1 MGSSAEAAG
10 RAGVGSVTRD
20 RGQGTVFWVG
30 VLGPLLVR
38 SGGEPVPVPAPKQ
51 RVILAT
57 LALRAGQVASYDELE
72 EIVWNGAPPAGAR
85 VAIRNYVK
93 RLRQI
98 LGPVAGRRIVTRDPG
113 YALEAEPDEVDA
125 LRFTALCGKGG
136 EAIRHDAAPGSGPGA
151 WELLGEAIGLWR
163 GNPLVDVPSNVLIT
177 AEVPRLDALRMQA
190 QEWRMDA
197 GLARGLHAELV
208 GELTQLA
215 HDHPWRERFHAQ
227 LMLALYRC
235 GRQAEALAAYQRTRR
250 MLVDELG
257 VEPGR
262 ELRDL
267 QAGILDADPDLA
279 APGPALARFLTAPP
293 AASPAPGGPKGTA
306 GQSPASQSPASPPPA
321 SPPRPAAPA
330 SPPPASRT
338 AGDQTSTSR
347 APAGRAPASRA
358 KSGPAGDG
366 PGRPVA
372 GGANQDSQAARAA
385 EAKVTPTVGGGAS
398 RPGRAAAAP
407 AGQAT
412 VVPRQLPAGVAH
424 FAGRTAELAELQSW
438 RHDASLADGVA
449 KVLVIGGTA
458 GAGKTALAV
467 HWAHH
472 SAGEFPDGQLY
483 VNLRGFDPSGTPVDP
498 GDALRWF
505 LGAFGV
511 TEEQIPDS
519 VDAQSALYRSVLAG
533 KRVLVILD
541 NARDAAQVRPLL
553 PGSRSCLALVTS
565 RARLPGLAATEGAR
579 LVPLDV
585 LTAGEAHE
593 LLASRLGER
602 ARTEADAAQQLTE
615 ACSRLPLALSIVA
628 ARVAARPYLPLA
640 DLARE
645 LADAQGRLE
654 ALDAGDPMA
663 SIRAVFSWSCEQ
675 LSGPA
680 ARMFRLLGL
689 HAGPD
694 VTIAAAASLAG
705 VDRGQATAAVAELAD
720 AHLIAENAPGRY
732 AFHDLLRAY
741 AAYLAR
747 ATDGEAE
754 RREAV
759 LRVLDHYLHTAS
771 AGSRVLNP
779 VRPIITLE
787 PAQPGVVPELLGYA
801 SETLAWFEAERQVL
815 IAAIAQAS
823 DGGFDTHAWQLPWA
837 AWLFF
842 DRAGYWHDQVA
853 IQRIAVDAAQRLG
866 DRARQ
871 AHAYRDLGAAVGR
884 LGQLAEARGY
894 CRQALDLHRQVGDR
908 LGEARAHNEIAMLA
922 EQQGRIAE
930 ALGHAQLALT
940 LYRQEGHEQ
949 GLAKMLNGVG
959 WMHAQLG
966 DYEQALAFCE
976 QALGMYRGRG
986 DPLNEAATWDS
997 MGYALLHL
1005 GRLEEAITC
1014 LRTAL
1019 SIIDGLRMGYYETT
1033 MLVHLGDAYHAAG
1046 DVGLARQSWQEALD
1060 ILEGLNHSDADQ
1072 VRARLHGQEPPG
1084 PGIPTASAGS
1094 AVGGGRLREDHAVGA

>member
-1 MGSSAEAAG
+1 VSSGSAEAASG
-10 RAGVGSVTRD
+10 AGVGGATRD

-38 SGGEPVPVPAPKQ
+38 TGGEPVPVPAPKQ
-51 RVILAT
+51 RVILAA
-57 LALRAGQVASYDELE
+57 LALRAGQVASYDELA
-72 EIVWNGAPPAGAR
+72 EIVWDGTPPAGAR

-98 LGPVAGRRIVTRDPG
+98 LGPDAGRRIVTRDPG
-113 YALEAEPDEVDA
+113 YALEAEPDEVDV
-125 LRFTALCGKGG
+125 LRFTALCGRGG
-136 EAIRHDAAPGSGPGA
+136 EAVRRDAPAGGEPGA

-215 HDHPWRERFHAQ
+215 RDHPWRERFHAQ

-293 AASPAPGGPKGTA
+293 APDPGAPGTRAPGGQVP
-306 GQSPASQSPASPPPA
+306 
-321 SPPRPAAPA
+321 
-330 SPPPASRT
+330 
-338 AGDQTSTSR
+338 GDTR
-347 APAGRAPASRA
+347 HAAGRAPASLTGR
-358 KSGPAGDG
+358 PAGG
-366 PGRPVA
+366 SVSARQASGAPARPVGGGPVA
-372 GGANQDSQAARAA
+372 GAPGTGTTGARPRAARAGTGHPA
-385 EAKVTPTVGGGAS
+385 TRAAAPQDNPTVGAGPS
-398 RPGRAAAAP
+398 RPGRTGAAP

-424 FAGRTAELAELQSW
+424 FAGRTAELSELQAW
-438 RHDASLADGVA
+438 RQEAASADGAA

-467 HWAHH
+467 HWAHQ

-483 VNLRGFDPSGTPVDP
+483 VNLRGFDPSGTPVAP

-553 PGSRSCLALVTS
+553 PGSQSCLALVTS

-585 LTAGEAHE
+585 LTAGDAHE

-602 ARTEADAAQQLTE
+602 ASAEADAAQQLTE

-694 VTIAAAASLAG
+694 VTIAAAAGLAG
-705 VDRGQATAAVAELAD
+705 VDRGQAAAAVAELAD
-720 AHLIAENAPGRY
+720 AHLIAEHAPGRY

-747 ATDGEAE
+747 TTDGEME
-754 RREAV
+754 RQAAV
-759 LRVLDHYLHTAS
+759 RRVLDHYLHTAS
-771 AGSRVLNP
+771 AASGLLNP
-779 VRPIITLE
+779 ARPQL
-787 PAQPGVVPELLGYA
+787 PLGPPSPGVTPEPLGTVA
-801 SETLAWFEAERQVL
+801 DTLAWFEAERQVL
-815 IAAIAQAS
+815 IAAITQAA
-823 DGGFDTHAWQLPWA
+823 DAGLDPLAWQLPWA
-837 AWLFF
+837 VWLFF
-842 DRAGYWHDQVA
+842 DREGYWHDQVA
-853 IQRIAVDAAQRLG
+853 IQRVAIAAAARLG

-871 AHAYRDLGAAVGR
+871 AHAYRDLGCTYGR
-884 LGQLAEARGY
+884 LGQLAEARDL
-894 CRQALDLHRQVGDR
+894 CCQALDLHREVGDR
-908 LGEARAHNEIAMLA
+908 MGEARAHNEIAMLA

-930 ALGHAQLALT
+930 ALGHAQLSLA
-940 LYRQEGHEQ
+940 LYREEGYEP

-959 WMHAQLG
+959 WMHALLG
-966 DYEQALAFCE
+966 DYEQALEFCE
-976 QALGMYRGRG
+976 EALGMYRGRG

-997 MGYALLHL
+997 LGYALLHL
-1005 GRLEEAITC
+1005 GRLDEAISC
-1014 LRTAL
+1014 LRTAVNIL
-1019 SIIDGLRMGYYETT
+1019 EGLRTGYYLTT

-1046 DVGLARQSWQEALD
+1046 DPEHARQAWQDALA
-1060 ILEGLNHSDADQ
+1060 ILEDLNHSDASQ
-1072 VRARLHGQEPPG
+1072 VRARLDGEGPPV
-1084 PGIPTASAGS
+1084 PGSSVLS
-1094 AVGGGRLREDHAVGA
+1094 AVGGRLRENHAVGA

>member
-1 MGSSAEAAG
+1 M
-10 RAGVGSVTRD
+10 
-20 RGQGTVFWVG
+20 
-30 VLGPLLVR
+30 
-38 SGGEPVPVPAPKQ
+38 PVPAPKQ

-57 LALRAGQVASYDELE
+57 LALRAGQVASYDELA
-72 EIVWNGAPPAGAR
+72 EIVWDGAPPAGAR

-98 LGPVAGRRIVTRDPG
+98 LGPVAGRRIVTQDPG

-136 EAIRHDAAPGSGPGA
+136 EAIRQDTPSGGGPGA
-151 WELLGEAIGLWR
+151 WEILGEAIGLWR
-163 GNPLVDVPSNVLIT
+163 GNPLVDVPSNVLLT

-215 HDHPWRERFHAQ
+215 QDHPWRERFHAQ

-267 QAGILDADPDLA
+267 QAGILDADPGLA
-279 APGPALARFLTAPP
+279 APGPALARFLAAPP
-293 AASPAPGGPKGTA
+293 APEPAK
-306 GQSPASQSPASPPPA
+306 
-321 SPPRPAAPA
+321 
-330 SPPPASRT
+330 
-338 AGDQTSTSR
+338 
-347 APAGRAPASRA
+347 
-358 KSGPAGDG
+358 
-366 PGRPVA
+366 
-372 GGANQDSQAARAA
+372 
-385 EAKVTPTVGGGAS
+385 
-398 RPGRAAAAP
+398 PGRAAAAGPPGEAKQAAGRAP
-407 AGQAT
+407 ATLPGGTPADTAPGRPGTGGAAAGAGTAGARITRAAADRDHAPARVSQGPAAKAAPAAGAGPSRAGRAGAAPT
-412 VVPRQLPAGVAH
+412 GPAAVVPRQLPAGAAH
-424 FAGRTAELAELQSW
+424 FAGRTAELAELQAW
-438 RHDASLADGVA
+438 RHEAASADGAA

-467 HWAHH
+467 HWAQH
-472 SAGEFPDGQLY
+472 SAAEFPDGQLY
-483 VNLRGFDPSGTPVDP
+483 VNLRGFDPSGTPVAP

-511 TEEQIPDS
+511 TEEQMPDS

-533 KRVLVILD
+533 KQVLVILD

-553 PGSRSCLALVTS
+553 PGSQTCLAVVTS
-565 RARLPGLAATEGAR
+565 RARLPGLVATEGAR

-602 ARTEADAAQQLTE
+602 ARTEADAAHQLTE

-654 ALDAGDPMA
+654 ALDAGDPVA

-675 LSGPA
+675 LSAPA

-694 VTIAAAASLAG
+694 VTVAAAASLAG
-705 VDRGQATAAVAELAD
+705 VDRGQAAAAVAELAD
-720 AHLIAENAPGRY
+720 AHLIAEHAPGRY

-747 ATDGEAE
+747 TTDSDEE

-759 LRVLDHYLHTAS
+759 NRVLDHYVHTAS

-779 VRPIITLE
+779 VRPTIALG
-787 PAQPGVVPELLGYA
+787 PPQPGVVPELLGYA
-801 SETLAWFEAERQVL
+801 GETLAWFEAERQVL
-815 IAAIAQAS
+815 IAAITQAT

-837 AWLFF
+837 VWLFF
-842 DRAGYWHDQVA
+842 DRAGYWHDQLA
-853 IQRIAVDAAQRLG
+853 IQRTAVDAAKRLG

-871 AHAYRDLGAAVGR
+871 GHAYRDLGAAIGR
-884 LGQLAEARGY
+884 LGQLAEARDF
-894 CRQALDLHRQVGDR
+894 CRQALELHRQVGDR
-908 LGEARAHNEIAMLA
+908 LGEARAHNEIAVLA

-966 DYEQALAFCE
+966 DYEQALEFCE
-976 QALGMYRGRG
+976 QALSMYRGRG
-986 DPLNEAATWDS
+986 DALNEAATWDS

-1005 GRLEEAITC
+1005 GRLENAIGC
-1014 LRTAL
+1014 LRTAVGT
-1019 SIIDGLRMGYYETT
+1019 IAGLHMGYYETT
-1033 MLVHLGDAYHAAG
+1033 MLVHLGDAYNAAG
-1046 DVGLARQSWQEALD
+1046 DVGPARQSWREALE

-1072 VRARLHGQEPPG
+1072 VRARLNGQQPPG
-1084 PGIPTASAGS
+1084 PGIPAGQAGS
-1094 AVGGGRLREDHAVGA
+1094 ALGGRLREDHAVGA

>member
-1 MGSSAEAAG
+1 M
-10 RAGVGSVTRD
+10 
-20 RGQGTVFWVG
+20 
-30 VLGPLLVR
+30 
-38 SGGEPVPVPAPKQ
+38 PVPAPKQ

-57 LALRAGQVASYDELE
+57 LALRAGQVASYDELA
-72 EIVWNGAPPAGAR
+72 EIVWDGEPPAGAR

-98 LGPVAGRRIVTRDPG
+98 LGPVAGRRIVTQDPG

-125 LRFTALCGKGG
+125 LRFTALCSKGG
-136 EAIRHDAAPGSGPGA
+136 EAIRQDAPQGRGPGA

-163 GNPLVDVPSNVLIT
+163 GNPLVDVPSNVLLT

-215 HDHPWRERFHAQ
+215 QDHPWRERFHAQ

-267 QAGILDADPDLA
+267 QAGILDADPGLA
-279 APGPALARFLTAPP
+279 APGPTLARFLSAPP
-293 AASPAPGGPKGTA
+293 APERAQSGRTAAAGPAGGPPGGPTQA
-306 GQSPASQSPASPPPA
+306 
-321 SPPRPAAPA
+321 
-330 SPPPASRT
+330 
-338 AGDQTSTSR
+338 
-347 APAGRAPASRA
+347 AGRAPATLPGRA
-358 KSGPAGDG
+358 PACEAPGRPGTGGTAGGGTASGSTAGGGTASGSTAGGGTASGSTAGGGAAGDG
-366 PGRPVA
+366 AAGDGAAAGRGAGAGARITRPAADHDHPPGRVSQGVA
-372 GGANQDSQAARAA
+372 AQAAPAVGAGPARA
-385 EAKVTPTVGGGAS
+385 
-398 RPGRAAAAP
+398 GRAGAAP

-424 FAGRTAELAELQSW
+424 FAGRTAELAELQTW
-438 RHDASLADGVA
+438 RQEAASADGAA

-472 SAGEFPDGQLY
+472 SAAEFPDGQLY
-483 VNLRGFDPSGTPVDP
+483 VNLRGFDPSGTPVTP

-533 KRVLVILD
+533 KQVLVILD

-553 PGSRSCLALVTS
+553 PGSQTCLAVVTS

-602 ARTEADAAQQLTE
+602 ARAEADAAQQLTE

-645 LADAQGRLE
+645 LADAHGRLE
-654 ALDAGDPMA
+654 ALDAGDPVA

-675 LSGPA
+675 LSAPA

-694 VTIAAAASLAG
+694 VTVAAAASLAG
-705 VDRGQATAAVAELAD
+705 VDRGQAAAAVAELAD
-720 AHLIAENAPGRY
+720 AHLIAEHAPGRY

-747 ATDGEAE
+747 ATDSDEE

-759 LRVLDHYLHTAS
+759 NRVLDHYLHTAS
-771 AGSRVLNP
+771 AGSQVLNP
-779 VRPIITLE
+779 VRPHITLE
-787 PAQPGVVPELLGYA
+787 PPQPGVVPELLGYA
-801 SETLAWFEAERQVL
+801 GETLAWFEAERQVL

-823 DGGFDTHAWQLPWA
+823 DGGFDTHAWQLPWVV
-837 AWLFF
+837 WLFF
-842 DRAGYWHDQVA
+842 DRAGYWHDQLA
-853 IQRIAVDAAQRLG
+853 IQRTAVDAARRLG
-866 DRARQ
+866 NRGRQ

-884 LGQLAEARGY
+884 LGQLAEARDY
-894 CRQALDLHRQVGDR
+894 CRQALELHRQVGDR

-966 DYEQALAFCE
+966 DYEQALEFCE
-976 QALGMYRGRG
+976 QALSMYRGRG
-986 DPLNEAATWDS
+986 DALNEAATWDS

-1005 GRLEEAITC
+1005 GRLDEAIGC
-1014 LRTAL
+1014 LRTAVG
-1019 SIIDGLRMGYYETT
+1019 IIAGLHMGYYETT
-1033 MLVHLGDAYHAAG
+1033 MLVHLGDAYSAAG
-1046 DVGLARQSWQEALD
+1046 DMGLARQSWREALD
-1060 ILEGLNHSDADQ
+1060 ILEGLNHADADQ
-1072 VRARLHGQEPPG
+1072 VRARLHGQQPPG
-1084 PGIPTASAGS
+1084 PGIPAGPAGS
-1094 AVGGGRLREDHAVGA
+1094 ALSGRLREDHAVGA

>member
-1 MGSSAEAAG
+1 M
-10 RAGVGSVTRD
+10 
-20 RGQGTVFWVG
+20 
-30 VLGPLLVR
+30 
-38 SGGEPVPVPAPKQ
+38 PVPAPKQ

-57 LALRAGQVASYDELE
+57 LALRAGQVASYDELA
-72 EIVWNGAPPAGAR
+72 EIVWDGAPPAGAR

-113 YALEAEPDEVDA
+113 YALEAGPDEVDA

-136 EAIRHDAAPGSGPGA
+136 EAIRHDADTLPGSGPGA
-151 WELLGEAIGLWR
+151 WELLSEAIGLWR
-163 GNPLVDVPSNVLIT
+163 GNPLVDVPSNVLLT

-215 HDHPWRERFHAQ
+215 QDHPWRERFHAQ

-267 QAGILDADPDLA
+267 QAGILDADPGLA
-279 APGPALARFLTAPP
+279 APGPALARFLAAPP
-293 AASPAPGGPKGTA
+293 AQEPAHPGGGAAAGPPGGTRQAA
-306 GQSPASQSPASPPPA
+306 GP
-321 SPPRPAAPA
+321 APA
-330 SPPPASRT
+330 SP
-338 AGDQTSTSR
+338 AGQ
-347 APAGRAPASRA
+347 APAGEA
-358 KSGPAGDG
+358 

-372 GGANQDSQAARAA
+372 GSAVSGSGAAA
-385 EAKVTPTVGGGAS
+385 GA
-398 RPGRAAAAP
+398 RTTRAAADRGDPPGRVSREATAQTSPAAVGAAP
-407 AGQAT
+407 SRSGRAGAAPTGQAT

-424 FAGRTAELAELQSW
+424 FAGRTAELAELQAW
-438 RHDASLADGVA
+438 RDEAASAGGAA

-472 SAGEFPDGQLY
+472 SAEEFPDGQLY
-483 VNLRGFDPSGTPVDP
+483 VNLRGFGPSGTPVAP

-505 LGAFGV
+505 LGAFGM

-519 VDAQSALYRSVLAG
+519 LDAQAALYRSVLAG
-533 KRVLVILD
+533 KQVLVILD

-553 PGSRSCLALVTS
+553 PGSQTCLAVVTS

-579 LVPLDV
+579 LVQLDV

-602 ARTEADAAQQLTE
+602 ARAEADAARQLTE

-654 ALDAGDPMA
+654 ALDAGDPVA

-675 LSGPA
+675 LSAPA

-689 HAGPD
+689 HGGPD
-694 VTIAAAASLAG
+694 VTVAAAASLAG
-705 VDRGQATAAVAELAD
+705 VNRGEAAAAVAELAD
-720 AHLIAENAPGRY
+720 AHLIAEHAPGRY

-747 ATDGEAE
+747 ATDSEAD

-759 LRVLDHYLHTAS
+759 HRVLDHYLHTAS
-771 AGSRVLNP
+771 AGSQVLNP
-779 VRPIITLE
+779 VRPHIMLE
-787 PAQPGVVPELLGYA
+787 PPQPGVVPELLGYA

-823 DGGFDTHAWQLPWA
+823 DGGFDAHAWQLPWA
-837 AWLFF
+837 VWLFF
-842 DRAGYWHDQVA
+842 DRAGYWHDQLA
-853 IQRIAVDAAQRLG
+853 IQRTAVDAAKRLG

-884 LGQLAEARGY
+884 LGQLAEARDY
-894 CRQALDLHRQVGDR
+894 CRQALELHRQVGDR
-908 LGEARAHNEIAMLA
+908 LGEARAHSEIAMLA
-922 EQQGRIAE
+922 EQQGRLAE

-940 LYRQEGHEQ
+940 LYRQEGHEP

-966 DYEQALAFCE
+966 DYEQALEFCE
-976 QALGMYRGRG
+976 QALSMYRGRG
-986 DPLNEAATWDS
+986 DALNEAATWDS
-997 MGYALLHL
+997 MGYALLYL
-1005 GRLEEAITC
+1005 GRLEEAIGC
-1014 LRTAL
+1014 LRTAVG
-1019 SIIDGLRMGYYETT
+1019 IIAGLHTGYYETT

-1046 DVGLARQSWQEALD
+1046 DMGPARQSWRGALD
-1060 ILEGLNHSDADQ
+1060 ILEGLDHSDADQ
-1072 VRARLHGQEPPG
+1072 VRARLRGQQPPR
-1084 PGIPTASAGS
+1084 PGIPAGPAESALG
-1094 AVGGGRLREDHAVGA
+1094 ARLREDHVVGA

>member
-1 MGSSAEAAG
+1 
-10 RAGVGSVTRD
+10 
-20 RGQGTVFWVG
+20 VFWVG

-51 RVILAT
+51 RVILAA
-57 LALRAGQVASYDELE
+57 LALRAGQVASYDELA
-72 EIVWNGAPPAGAR
+72 EIVWDGVPPSGAR

-98 LGPVAGRRIVTRDPG
+98 LGPDAGGRIVTRDPG
-113 YALEAEPDEVDA
+113 YALEAGPDEVDA
-125 LRFTALCGKGG
+125 LRFTALCGQGG
-136 EAIRHDAAPGSGPGA
+136 EAIRRDAAPGSAPGA

-163 GNPLVDVPSNVLIT
+163 GNPLVDVPSNALIT

-197 GLARGLHAELV
+197 GLARGLHSELV

-215 HDHPWRERFHAQ
+215 LDHPWRERFHAQ

-293 AASPAPGGPKGTA
+293 GPQPGSPGRGGTA
-306 GQSPASQSPASPPPA
+306 GEQPSRAKRGAAAGLPARA
-321 SPPRPAAPA
+321 PAAPA
-330 SPPPASRT
+330 QAGQAAGAAGRPLAGRPMAGSPGSGSTVPASPGPASTGVSGAVTASAGRSRPADRT
-338 AGDQTSTSR
+338 A
-347 APAGRAPASRA
+347 AAAG
-358 KSGPAGDG
+358 
-366 PGRPVA
+366 
-372 GGANQDSQAARAA
+372 N
-385 EAKVTPTVGGGAS
+385 PTVGAGPS
-398 RPGRAAAAP
+398 RPARAGAAP
-407 AGQAT
+407 AAQAT

-424 FAGRTAELAELQSW
+424 FAGRIAELAELQAW
-438 RHDASLADGVA
+438 QHEAASADEAV

-483 VNLRGFDPSGTPVDP
+483 VNLRGFDPSGTPVAP

-585 LTAGEAHE
+585 LTADEAHE

-602 ARTEADAAQQLTE
+602 ARAEADAAQQLTE

-654 ALDAGDPMA
+654 ALDAGDPVA
-663 SIRAVFSWSCEQ
+663 SVRAVFSWSCEQ
-675 LSGPA
+675 LTGPA

-705 VDRGQATAAVAELAD
+705 VDRGHAAAAVAELAD
-720 AHLIAENAPGRY
+720 THLIAEHAPGRY

-741 AAYLAR
+741 AAYLAGT
-747 ATDGEAE
+747 TDTDAD
-754 RREAV
+754 RHDAV
-759 LRVLDHYLHTAS
+759 RRVLDHYLHTAS
-771 AGSRVLNP
+771 AGSSLLNP
-779 VRPIITLE
+779 ARPQL
-787 PAQPGVVPELLGYA
+787 PLGSPQPGVTPEPLESVA
-801 SETLAWFEAERQVL
+801 DALAWFEAQRQVL
-815 IAAIAQAS
+815 IAVITQAA
-823 DGGFDTHAWQLPWA
+823 DAGLDAPAWQLPWSV
-837 AWLFF
+837 WLFF
-842 DRAGYWHDQVA
+842 DREGYWHDQVA
-853 IQRIAVDAAQRLG
+853 IQRIAIAAAGRLG
-866 DRARQ
+866 NRGRQ
-871 AHAYRDLGAAVGR
+871 AHAYRDLGCTYGR
-884 LGQLAEARGY
+884 LGQLAEAREL
-894 CRQALDLHRQVGDR
+894 CTQALDLHREVGDR
-908 LGEARAHNEIAMLA
+908 MGEARAHNEIAMLA

-930 ALGHAQLALT
+930 ALGHAQLSLA
-940 LYRQEGHEQ
+940 LYRDEGYEP

-959 WMHAQLG
+959 WMHALLG
-966 DYEQALAFCE
+966 DYEQALEFCE

-997 MGYALLHL
+997 LGYSLLHL
-1005 GRLEEAITC
+1005 GRLEEAISC
-1014 LRTAL
+1014 LRTAV
-1019 SIIDGLRMGYYETT
+1019 GLIEALRTGYYQTT
-1033 MLVHLGDAYHAAG
+1033 MLVHLGDAYYAAG
-1046 DVGLARQSWQEALD
+1046 QLPQARQAWREALA
-1060 ILEGLNHSDADQ
+1060 ILEDLNHSDADQ
-1072 VRARLHGQEPPG
+1072 VRARLDGEEPPV
-1084 PGIPTASAGS
+1084 PGVPAASARS
-1094 AVGGGRLREDHAVGA
+1094 ALGGRLREDHAVGA

>member
-1 MGSSAEAAG
+1 VSSGSAEAASG
-10 RAGVGSVTRD
+10 AGVGGTTRD

-38 SGGEPVPVPAPKQ
+38 TGGEPVPVPAPKQ
-51 RVILAT
+51 RVILAA
-57 LALRAGQVASYDELE
+57 LALRAGQVASYDELA
-72 EIVWNGAPPAGAR
+72 EIVWDGTPPAGAR

-98 LGPVAGRRIVTRDPG
+98 LGPDAGRRIITRDPG
-113 YALEAEPDEVDA
+113 YALEAEPDEVDV
-125 LRFTALCGKGG
+125 LRFTALCGRGG
-136 EAIRHDAAPGSGPGA
+136 EAVRRDAPAGGEPGA

-293 AASPAPGGPKGTA
+293 APEPGSPGTQAPAGQAPGDT
-306 GQSPASQSPASPPPA
+306 
-321 SPPRPAAPA
+321 RPA
-330 SPPPASRT
+330 
-338 AGDQTSTSR
+338 
-347 APAGRAPASRA
+347 AGRAPAALAGRA
-358 KSGPAGDG
+358 PGGSVSARQAPGAPARPAGG
-366 PGRPVA
+366 GPVA
-372 GGANQDSQAARAA
+372 GAPGTGTTGAGPRVARAGTGHPA
-385 EAKVTPTVGGGAS
+385 TRAAAPKGNPTVGAGPS
-398 RPGRAAAAP
+398 RPGRTGAAP

-424 FAGRTAELAELQSW
+424 FAGRTAELSELQAW
-438 RHDASLADGVA
+438 RQEATSADGAA

-467 HWAHH
+467 HWAHQ

-483 VNLRGFDPSGTPVDP
+483 VNLRGFDPSGTPVAP

-553 PGSRSCLALVTS
+553 PGSQSCLALVTS

-585 LTAGEAHE
+585 LTAGDAHE

-602 ARTEADAAQQLTE
+602 ARAEADAAQQLTE

-694 VTIAAAASLAG
+694 VTIAAAAGLAG
-705 VDRGQATAAVAELAD
+705 VDRGQAAAAVAELAD
-720 AHLIAENAPGRY
+720 AHLIAEHAPGRY

-747 ATDGEAE
+747 TTDGELE
-754 RREAV
+754 RQAAV
-759 LRVLDHYLHTAS
+759 RRVLDHYLHTAS
-771 AGSRVLNP
+771 AGSGLLNP
-779 VRPIITLE
+779 ARPQLPLGT
-787 PAQPGVVPELLGYA
+787 PSPGVTPEPLGTVA
-801 SETLAWFEAERQVL
+801 DVLAWFEAERQVL
-815 IAAIAQAS
+815 IAAITQAA
-823 DGGFDTHAWQLPWA
+823 DAGLDTLAWQLPWA
-837 AWLFF
+837 VWLFF
-842 DRAGYWHDQVA
+842 DREGYWHDQVA
-853 IQRIAVDAAQRLG
+853 IQRGAIAAAARLG

-871 AHAYRDLGAAVGR
+871 AHAYRDLGCTYGR
-884 LGQLAEARGY
+884 LGQLAEARDL
-894 CRQALDLHRQVGDR
+894 CCQALDLHREVGDR
-908 LGEARAHNEIAMLA
+908 MGEARAHNEIAMLA

-930 ALGHAQLALT
+930 ALGHAQLSLA
-940 LYRQEGHEQ
+940 LYREEGYEP

-959 WMHAQLG
+959 WMHALLG
-966 DYEQALAFCE
+966 DYEQALEFCE
-976 QALGMYRGRG
+976 EALGMYRGRG

-997 MGYALLHL
+997 LGYALLHL
-1005 GRLEEAITC
+1005 GRLDEAISC
-1014 LRTAL
+1014 LRTAVNIL
-1019 SIIDGLRMGYYETT
+1019 EGLRTGYYLTT

-1046 DVGLARQSWQEALD
+1046 DLEHARQAWQDALA
-1060 ILEGLNHSDADQ
+1060 ILEDLNHSDASQ
-1072 VRARLHGQEPPG
+1072 VRARLEGEGPPV
-1084 PGIPTASAGS
+1084 PGSSVLS
-1094 AVGGGRLREDHAVGA
+1094 AVGGRLRENHAVGA

>member
-1 MGSSAEAAG
+1 M
-10 RAGVGSVTRD
+10 
-20 RGQGTVFWVG
+20 
-30 VLGPLLVR
+30 
-38 SGGEPVPVPAPKQ
+38 PAPKQ
-51 RVILAT
+51 RVILAA
-57 LALRAGQVASYDELE
+57 LALRAGQVASYDELA
-72 EIVWNGAPPAGAR
+72 EIVWDGVPPSGAR

-98 LGPVAGRRIVTRDPG
+98 LGP
-113 YALEAEPDEVDA
+113 DEVDA
-125 LRFTALCGKGG
+125 LRFTALCTQGG
-136 EAIRHDAAPGSGPGA
+136 EAIRQDATPGSDPGA

-197 GLARGLHAELV
+197 GLARGLHSELV

-215 HDHPWRERFHAQ
+215 LDHPWRERFHAQ

-293 AASPAPGGPKGTA
+293 APQPGSPGPGGTGGEQPTRAKRGAAATLPARSPA
-306 GQSPASQSPASPPPA
+306 
-321 SPPRPAAPA
+321 
-330 SPPPASRT
+330 
-338 AGDQTSTSR
+338 
-347 APAGRAPASRA
+347 
-358 KSGPAGDG
+358 G
-366 PGRPVA
+366 PG
-372 GGANQDSQAARAA
+372 QAVQAA
-385 EAKVTPTVGGGAS
+385 EAAGRPLTGSPMAGGPGSGSTGVSGAVTTGAAAAGTRGARAGAGRGHPADRTAAAKANPTVGAGPS
-398 RPGRAAAAP
+398 RPGRAGAAP
-407 AGQAT
+407 AAQAA

-424 FAGRTAELAELQSW
+424 FAGRTAELAELQAWQHEAVS
-438 RHDASLADGVA
+438 DDEAV

-467 HWAHH
+467 HWAHQ

-483 VNLRGFDPSGTPVDP
+483 VNLRGFDPSGTPVAP

-511 TEEQIPDS
+511 SEEQIPDS

-585 LTAGEAHE
+585 LTADEAHE
-593 LLASRLGER
+593 LLASRLGAR
-602 ARTEADAAQQLTE
+602 ARAEADAAQQLTE

-654 ALDAGDPMA
+654 ALDAGDPVA
-663 SIRAVFSWSCEQ
+663 SVRAVFSWSCEQ

-705 VDRGQATAAVAELAD
+705 VDRAQAAAAVAELAD
-720 AHLIAENAPGRY
+720 AHLIAEHAPGRY

-741 AAYLAR
+741 AAYLAGT
-747 ATDGEAE
+747 TDSDVE
-754 RREAV
+754 RRDAV
-759 LRVLDHYLHTAS
+759 RRVLDHYLHTAS
-771 AGSRVLNP
+771 AGSSLLNP
-779 VRPIITLE
+779 VRPLL
-787 PAQPGVVPELLGYA
+787 PLGSPQPGVTPEPLGSVGDA
-801 SETLAWFEAERQVL
+801 LAWFEAERQVL
-815 IAAIAQAS
+815 VAVITQAADAGLDAP
-823 DGGFDTHAWQLPWA
+823 AWQLPWSV
-837 AWLFF
+837 WLFF
-842 DRAGYWHDQVA
+842 DREGYWHDQVA
-853 IQRIAVDAAQRLG
+853 IQRIAIAAAGRLG
-866 DRARQ
+866 NRARQ
-871 AHAYRDLGAAVGR
+871 AHAYRDLACTYGR
-884 LGQLAEARGY
+884 LGQLAEAREL
-894 CRQALDLHRQVGDR
+894 CTQALDLHREVGDR
-908 LGEARAHNEIAMLA
+908 IGEARAHNEIAMLA

-930 ALGHAQLALT
+930 ALGHAQLSLA
-940 LYRQEGHEQ
+940 LYRDEGYEP

-959 WMHAQLG
+959 WMHALLG
-966 DYEQALAFCE
+966 DYEQALEFCE

-997 MGYALLHL
+997 LGYSLLHL
-1005 GRLEEAITC
+1005 GRLEEAISC
-1014 LRTAL
+1014 LRTAV
-1019 SIIDGLRMGYYETT
+1019 GLIEVLRTGYYQTT

-1046 DVGLARQSWQEALD
+1046 QLPQARQAWREALA
-1060 ILEGLNHSDADQ
+1060 ILEDLNHSDADQ
-1072 VRARLHGQEPPG
+1072 VRARLDGEEPPV
-1084 PGIPTASAGS
+1084 PGAPAASARS
-1094 AVGGGRLREDHAVGA
+1094 ALGGRLREDHAVGA

>member
-1 MGSSAEAAG
+1 M
-10 RAGVGSVTRD
+10 
-20 RGQGTVFWVG
+20 
-30 VLGPLLVR
+30 
-38 SGGEPVPVPAPKQ
+38 PAPKQ
-51 RVILAT
+51 RVILAA
-57 LALRAGQVASYDELE
+57 LALRAGQVASYDELA
-72 EIVWNGAPPAGAR
+72 EIVWDGVPPSGAR

-98 LGPVAGRRIVTRDPG
+98 LGPDAGRRIVTRDPG
-113 YALEAEPDEVDA
+113 YALEAGPDEVDA
-125 LRFTALCGKGG
+125 LRFTALCSQGG
-136 EAIRHDAAPGSGPGA
+136 EAIRQDATPGSDPGA

-197 GLARGLHAELV
+197 GLARGLHSELV

-215 HDHPWRERFHAQ
+215 RDHPWRERFHAQ

-293 AASPAPGGPKGTA
+293 APEPGSPGRRAAA
-306 GQSPASQSPASPPPA
+306 GEEPSRAK
-321 SPPRPAAPA
+321 RGAAA
-330 SPPPASRT
+330 TLA
-338 AGDQTSTSR
+338 AR
-347 APAGRAPASRA
+347 APAGPAKPGQA
-358 KSGPAGDG
+358 ADPAGRPLAGSTG
-366 PGRPVA
+366 PGSTGAA
-372 GGANQDSQAARAA
+372 GAVTSSAAGARAA
-385 EAKVTPTVGGGAS
+385 QAGAGRGRPADRTAAAQGNPTVGAGPS
-398 RPGRAAAAP
+398 RPGWAGAAP
-407 AGQAT
+407 AQAT

-424 FAGRTAELAELQSW
+424 FAGRLAELAELQAW
-438 RHDASLADGVA
+438 QHEAASADGAV

-483 VNLRGFDPSGTPVDP
+483 VNLRGFDPSGTPVAP

-585 LTAGEAHE
+585 LTADEAHE

-602 ARTEADAAQQLTE
+602 ARAEADAAQQLTE

-654 ALDAGDPMA
+654 ALDAGDPVA
-663 SIRAVFSWSCEQ
+663 SVRAVFSWSCEQ
-675 LSGPA
+675 LTGPA

-705 VDRGQATAAVAELAD
+705 VDRGQAAAAVAELAD
-720 AHLIAENAPGRY
+720 AHLIAEHAPGRY

-741 AAYLAR
+741 AAYLAGT
-747 ATDGEAE
+747 TDGDVE
-754 RREAV
+754 RRDAV
-759 LRVLDHYLHTAS
+759 RRVLDHYLHTAS
-771 AGSRVLNP
+771 AGSGLLNP
-779 VRPIITLE
+779 VRPQLPLE
-787 PAQPGVVPELLGYA
+787 APGRGVMPEPLGGMGDA
-801 SETLAWFEAERQVL
+801 LAWFEAERQVL
-815 IAAIAQAS
+815 IAAITQAAETGL
-823 DGGFDTHAWQLPWA
+823 DAHAWQLPWA
-837 AWLFF
+837 VWLFF
-842 DRAGYWHDQVA
+842 DREGYWHDQVA
-853 IQRIAVDAAQRLG
+853 IQRIAIAAAGRLG

-871 AHAYRDLGAAVGR
+871 AHAYRDLGCTYGR
-884 LGQLAEARGY
+884 LGQLAEAREL
-894 CRQALDLHRQVGDR
+894 CTQALDLHREVGDR
-908 LGEARAHNEIAMLA
+908 MGEARAHSEIAMLA

-930 ALGHAQLALT
+930 ALGHAQLSLALF
-940 LYRQEGHEQ
+940 RDEGFEP

-959 WMHAQLG
+959 WMHALLG
-966 DYEQALAFCE
+966 DYEQALEFCE

-997 MGYALLHL
+997 LGYSLLHL
-1005 GRLEEAITC
+1005 GRLEEAISC
-1014 LRTAL
+1014 LRTAV
-1019 SIIDGLRMGYYETT
+1019 GLIEVLRTGYYQTA

-1046 DVGLARQSWQEALD
+1046 QLPQARQAWQEALA
-1060 ILEGLNHSDADQ
+1060 ILEDLSHSDADQ
-1072 VRARLHGQEPPG
+1072 VRARLDGEEPPV
-1084 PGIPTASAGS
+1084 PGVPAASAGS
-1094 AVGGGRLREDHAVGA
+1094 ALGGRLREDHAVGA

>member
-1 MGSSAEAAG
+1 M
-10 RAGVGSVTRD
+10 
-20 RGQGTVFWVG
+20 
-30 VLGPLLVR
+30 
-38 SGGEPVPVPAPKQ
+38 PVPAPKQ

-57 LALRAGQVASYDELE
+57 LALRAGQVASYDELA
-72 EIVWNGAPPAGAR
+72 EIVWDGAPPAGAR

-98 LGPVAGRRIVTRDPG
+98 LGPAAARRIVTRDPG

-136 EAIRHDAAPGSGPGA
+136 EAIRHDAEAPPGSGPGA

-163 GNPLVDVPSNVLIT
+163 GNPLVDVPSNVLLT

-215 HDHPWRERFHAQ
+215 QDHPWRERFHAQ

-267 QAGILDADPDLA
+267 QAGILDADPGLA
-279 APGPALARFLTAPP
+279 APGQALARFLAAPP
-293 AASPAPGGPKGTA
+293 AQEPGDSGRGAPAGPPRGA
-306 GQSPASQSPASPPPA
+306 GQA
-321 SPPRPAAPA
+321 
-330 SPPPASRT
+330 
-338 AGDQTSTSR
+338 
-347 APAGRAPASRA
+347 AGRAPATTDTPDSQA
-358 KSGPAGDG
+358 PAGEA
-366 PGRPVA
+366 PGRPAA
-372 GGANQDSQAARAA
+372 GGAVAGSGAAGARTARAGA
-385 EAKVTPTVGGGAS
+385 DRGDPPGQVSGGATAKTGPAAVGAGPS
-398 RPGRAAAAP
+398 RPRRAGAAP
-407 AGQAT
+407 TGQAT

-424 FAGRTAELAELQSW
+424 FAGRTAELAELKAW
-438 RHDASLADGVA
+438 RDEAASAGGAA

-472 SAGEFPDGQLY
+472 SAEEFPDGQLY
-483 VNLRGFDPSGTPVDP
+483 VNLRGFDPSGTPVAP

-519 VDAQSALYRSVLAG
+519 VDAQAALYRSVLAR
-533 KRVLVILD
+533 KQVLVILD

-553 PGSRSCLALVTS
+553 PGSQTCLAVVTS

-579 LVPLDV
+579 LVQLDV
-585 LTAGEAHE
+585 LTAGEADE
-593 LLASRLGER
+593 LLAGRLGER
-602 ARTEADAAQQLTE
+602 ARAEADAARQLTE

-640 DLARE
+640 ELARE

-654 ALDAGDPMA
+654 ALDAGDPVA

-675 LSGPA
+675 LSAPA

-689 HAGPD
+689 HGGPD
-694 VTIAAAASLAG
+694 VTVAAAASLAG
-705 VDRGQATAAVAELAD
+705 VNRGEAAAAVAELAD
-720 AHLIAENAPGRY
+720 AHLIAEHAPGRY

-747 ATDGEAE
+747 TTDSDAD

-759 LRVLDHYLHTAS
+759 HRVLDHYLHTAS
-771 AGSRVLNP
+771 AGSQVLNP
-779 VRPIITLE
+779 VRPHIILE

-837 AWLFF
+837 VWLFF
-842 DRAGYWHDQVA
+842 DRAGYWHDQLA
-853 IQRIAVDAAQRLG
+853 IQRTAVDAAKRLG
-866 DRARQ
+866 DRGRQ
-871 AHAYRDLGAAVGR
+871 AHAYRDLGAAIGR
-884 LGQLAEARGY
+884 LGQLAEARDY
-894 CRQALDLHRQVGDR
+894 CRQALELHRQVGDR
-908 LGEARAHNEIAMLA
+908 LGEARAHSEIAMLA
-922 EQQGRIAE
+922 EQQGRLAE

-940 LYRQEGHEQ
+940 LYRQEGHEL

-966 DYEQALAFCE
+966 DYEQALEFCE
-976 QALGMYRGRG
+976 QALSMYRGRG
-986 DPLNEAATWDS
+986 DALNEAATWDS

-1005 GRLEEAITC
+1005 GRLEEAIGCLHTAVGIIAG
-1014 LRTAL
+1014 LRT
-1019 SIIDGLRMGYYETT
+1019 GYYETT

-1046 DVGLARQSWQEALD
+1046 DMGPARQSWREALD

-1072 VRARLHGQEPPG
+1072 VRARLRGQQPPR
-1084 PGIPTASAGS
+1084 PGIPAGPAESALG
-1094 AVGGGRLREDHAVGA
+1094 ARLREDHAVGA

>member
-1 MGSSAEAAG
+1 
-10 RAGVGSVTRD
+10 
-20 RGQGTVFWVG
+20 VFWVG

-38 SGGEPVPVPAPKQ
+38 SGDEPVPVPAPKQ
-51 RVILAT
+51 RVILAA
-57 LALRAGQVASYDELE
+57 LALRAGQVASYDELA
-72 EIVWNGAPPAGAR
+72 EIVWDGVPPAGAR

-98 LGPVAGRRIVTRDPG
+98 LGPVAGRRIITRDPG

-125 LRFTALCGKGG
+125 LRFTALCSKGG
-136 EAIRHDAAPGSGPGA
+136 EAIRRDTPSGSDPGA

-163 GNPLVDVPSNVLIT
+163 GNPLVDVPSNALIT

-279 APGPALARFLTAPP
+279 APGPALARFLAAPP
-293 AASPAPGGPKGTA
+293 AVGS
-306 GQSPASQSPASPPPA
+306 
-321 SPPRPAAPA
+321 AAQK
-330 SPPPASRT
+330 RDT
-338 AGDQTSTSR
+338 GR
-347 APAGRAPASRA
+347 APAGRAPEGRAPASRA
-358 KSGPAGDG
+358 RAGQAVQGPARPLARGAVTGSGTTTTTSGTTGSPAAGSPATARAG
-366 PGRPVA
+366 PGRGHQASRA
-372 GGANQDSQAARAA
+372 GAATAKASPAVGAG
-385 EAKVTPTVGGGAS
+385 PS
-398 RPGRAAAAP
+398 RPGRSRTAP
-407 AGQAT
+407 ASQAT

-424 FAGRTAELAELQSW
+424 FAGRTAELAELQAW
-438 RHDASLADGVA
+438 QHEAASADGVA

-467 HWAHH
+467 HWAHQ
-472 SAGEFPDGQLY
+472 SAAEFPDGQLY
-483 VNLRGFDPSGTPVDP
+483 VNLRGFDPSGTPVAA

-505 LGAFGV
+505 LGAYGV
-511 TEEQIPDS
+511 SEEQIPDS

-602 ARTEADAAQQLTE
+602 ARAEADAAHQLTE

-645 LADAQGRLE
+645 LDAQGRLE
-654 ALDAGDPMA
+654 ALDAGDPVA

-705 VDRGQATAAVAELAD
+705 VDRGQAAAAVAELAD
-720 AHLIAENAPGRY
+720 THLIAEHAPGRY

-747 ATDGEAE
+747 ATDSDAE
-754 RREAV
+754 CHDAV

-779 VRPIITLE
+779 VRPHITLE
-787 PAQPGVVPELLGYA
+787 PLQRGVVPELLSYA
-801 SETLAWFEAERQVL
+801 SETLAWYEAERQVL

-823 DGGFDTHAWQLPWA
+823 DGGFDQHAWQLPRA
-837 AWLFF
+837 VHLFF

-853 IQRIAVDAAQRLG
+853 IQRTAIDAARRLD
-866 DRARQ
+866 DRAAE
-871 AHAYRDLGAAVGR
+871 AHAYRDLAAAVGR
-884 LGQLAEARGY
+884 LGQLAEARDY

-908 LGEARAHNEIAMLA
+908 LGEARAHNEIAILA
-922 EQQGRIAE
+922 EQQGRLAE

-959 WMHAQLG
+959 WIHAQLG
-966 DYEQALAFCE
+966 DYEQTLAFCE
-976 QALGMYRGRG
+976 QALGMYRGAG

-997 MGYALLHL
+997 MGFALLHL
-1005 GRLEEAITC
+1005 GRLDEAISC

-1019 SIIDGLRMGYYETT
+1019 SIIHGLRMGYYETT

-1046 DVGLARQSWQEALD
+1046 EADLARQTWQEALD
-1060 ILEGLNHSDADQ
+1060 ILEGLNHSDASQ
-1072 VRARLHGQEPPG
+1072 VRARLQGDLPPG
-1084 PGIPTASAGS
+1084 IAAAQAKSAL
-1094 AVGGGRLREDHAVGA
+1094 GGRLREDHAVGA

>member
-1 MGSSAEAAG
+1 M
-10 RAGVGSVTRD
+10 
-20 RGQGTVFWVG
+20 
-30 VLGPLLVR
+30 
-38 SGGEPVPVPAPKQ
+38 PAPKQ
-51 RVILAT
+51 RVILAA
-57 LALRAGQVASYDELE
+57 LALRAGQVASYDELA
-72 EIVWNGAPPAGAR
+72 EIVWDGVPPSGAR

-98 LGPVAGRRIVTRDPG
+98 LGPDAGRRIVTRDPG
-113 YALEAEPDEVDA
+113 YALEAGPDEVDA
-125 LRFTALCGKGG
+125 LRFIALCSQGG
-136 EAIRHDAAPGSGPGA
+136 EAIRQDATPGSAPGA
-151 WELLGEAIGLWR
+151 WEVLGEAIGLWR
-163 GNPLVDVPSNVLIT
+163 GNPLVDVPSNALIT

-197 GLARGLHAELV
+197 GLARGLHSELV

-215 HDHPWRERFHAQ
+215 ADHPWRERFHAQ

-293 AASPAPGGPKGTA
+293 GPQPGSP
-306 GQSPASQSPASPPPA
+306 
-321 SPPRPAAPA
+321 
-330 SPPPASRT
+330 
-338 AGDQTSTSR
+338 
-347 APAGRAPASRA
+347 GR
-358 KSGPAGDG
+358 SGPAGEESSRAKRRAATTLSARTPADPAQAG
-366 PGRPVA
+366 QAADSAGRPLAGRPVTGSPVA
-372 GGANQDSQAARAA
+372 GSPVAGSPVAGSPGSASSDSASTVSSGTGVSGAVTATPAAAGTRGARTGAGRGHPADRAA
-385 EAKVTPTVGGGAS
+385 AAQGNPTVGAGPS
-398 RPGRAAAAP
+398 RPGRAGAAP
-407 AGQAT
+407 AAQAT

-424 FAGRTAELAELQSW
+424 FAGRSAELAELQAW
-438 RHDASLADGVA
+438 QHEAASADEAV

-467 HWAHH
+467 HWAHQ

-483 VNLRGFDPSGTPVDP
+483 VNLRGFDPSGTPVAP

-585 LTAGEAHE
+585 LTADEAHE
-593 LLASRLGER
+593 LLAGRLGER
-602 ARTEADAAQQLTE
+602 ARAEADAAQQLTE

-640 DLARE
+640 DLVRE

-654 ALDAGDPMA
+654 ALDAGDPVA
-663 SIRAVFSWSCEQ
+663 SVRAVFSWSCEQ

-694 VTIAAAASLAG
+694 VTLAAAASLAG
-705 VDRGQATAAVAELAD
+705 VDRAQAVAAVAELAD
-720 AHLIAENAPGRY
+720 AHLIAEHAPGRY

-741 AAYLAR
+741 AAYLAGS
-747 ATDGEAE
+747 TDTDAE
-754 RREAV
+754 RGDAV
-759 LRVLDHYLHTAS
+759 RRVLDHYLHTAS
-771 AGSRVLNP
+771 GGSSLLNP
-779 VRPIITLE
+779 VRPQL
-787 PAQPGVVPELLGYA
+787 PLGPPQPGVTPEPMGSVGDA
-801 SETLAWFEAERQVL
+801 LAWFEAERQVL
-815 IAAIAQAS
+815 IAAITQAAEAGL
-823 DGGFDTHAWQLPWA
+823 DAPAWQLPWSV
-837 AWLFF
+837 WLFF
-842 DRAGYWHDQVA
+842 DREGYWHDQVA
-853 IQRIAVDAAQRLG
+853 IQRIAIAAAGRLG
-866 DRARQ
+866 NRARQ
-871 AHAYRDLGAAVGR
+871 AHAYRDLGCTYGR
-884 LGQLAEARGY
+884 LGQLAEAREL
-894 CRQALDLHRQVGDR
+894 CTQALDLHREVGDR
-908 LGEARAHNEIAMLA
+908 MGEARAHSEIAMLA
-922 EQQGRIAE
+922 EQQGRLAE
-930 ALGHAQLALT
+930 ALGHAQLSLA
-940 LYRQEGHEQ
+940 LYRDEGYEP

-959 WMHAQLG
+959 WMHALLG
-966 DYEQALAFCE
+966 DYEQALEFCE
-976 QALGMYRGRG
+976 QALGMYQGRG

-997 MGYALLHL
+997 LGYSLLHL
-1005 GRLEEAITC
+1005 GRLEEAISC
-1014 LRTAL
+1014 LRTAV
-1019 SIIDGLRMGYYETT
+1019 GLIEVLRTGYYQTT
-1033 MLVHLGDAYHAAG
+1033 MLVHLGDAYYAAG
-1046 DVGLARQSWQEALD
+1046 QLAQARQAWQEALA
-1060 ILEGLNHSDADQ
+1060 ILEDLNHSDADQ
-1072 VRARLHGQEPPG
+1072 VRARLDGEEPPV
-1084 PGIPTASAGS
+1084 PGVPAASARS
-1094 AVGGGRLREDHAVGA
+1094 ALGGRLREDHAVGA

>member
-1 MGSSAEAAG
+1 VASGSAEASG
-10 RAGVGSVTRD
+10 GAGVGSGTRD
-20 RGQGTVFWVG
+20 RGQGAVFWVG

-38 SGGEPVPVPAPKQ
+38 SGDEPVPVPAPKQ
-51 RVILAT
+51 RVILAA
-57 LALRAGQVASYDELE
+57 LALRAGQVASYDELA
-72 EIVWNGAPPAGAR
+72 EIVWDGVPPAGAR

-98 LGPVAGRRIVTRDPG
+98 LGPVAGRRIITRDPG

-125 LRFTALCGKGG
+125 LRFTALCSKGG
-136 EAIRHDAAPGSGPGA
+136 EAIRRDTPSGSDPGA

-163 GNPLVDVPSNVLIT
+163 GNPLVDVPSNALIT

-279 APGPALARFLTAPP
+279 APGPALARFLAAPP
-293 AASPAPGGPKGTA
+293 AVGSAAQKRDA
-306 GQSPASQSPASPPPA
+306 G
-321 SPPRPAAPA
+321 
-330 SPPPASRT
+330 
-338 AGDQTSTSR
+338 R
-347 APAGRAPASRA
+347 APAGRARAGQAVQGPARPLARGAVTGSGTTTTSGTTGSPAAGSPAAGSPATARAGPGRGHQASRA
-358 KSGPAGDG
+358 GAATAKASPAVGAGP
-366 PGRPVA
+366 
-372 GGANQDSQAARAA
+372 
-385 EAKVTPTVGGGAS
+385 S
-398 RPGRAAAAP
+398 RPGRSRTAP
-407 AGQAT
+407 ASQAT

-424 FAGRTAELAELQSW
+424 FAGRTAELAELQAW
-438 RHDASLADGVA
+438 QHEAASADGVA

-467 HWAHH
+467 HWAHQ
-472 SAGEFPDGQLY
+472 SAAEFPDGQLY
-483 VNLRGFDPSGTPVDP
+483 VNLRGFDPSGTPVAA

-505 LGAFGV
+505 LGAYGV
-511 TEEQIPDS
+511 SEEQIPDS

-602 ARTEADAAQQLTE
+602 ARAEADAAHQLTE

-645 LADAQGRLE
+645 LDAQGRLE
-654 ALDAGDPMA
+654 ALDAGDPVA

-705 VDRGQATAAVAELAD
+705 VDRGQAAAAVAELAD
-720 AHLIAENAPGRY
+720 THLIAEHAPGRY

-747 ATDGEAE
+747 ATDSDAE
-754 RREAV
+754 CHDAV

-779 VRPIITLE
+779 VRPHITLE
-787 PAQPGVVPELLGYA
+787 PLQRGVVPELLSYA
-801 SETLAWFEAERQVL
+801 SETLAWYEAERQVL

-823 DGGFDTHAWQLPWA
+823 DGGFDQHAWQLPWA
-837 AWLFF
+837 VHLFF

-853 IQRIAVDAAQRLG
+853 IQRTAIDAARRLD
-866 DRARQ
+866 DRAAE
-871 AHAYRDLGAAVGR
+871 AHAYRDLAAAVGR
-884 LGQLAEARGY
+884 LGQLAEARDY

-908 LGEARAHNEIAMLA
+908 LGEARAHNEIAILA
-922 EQQGRIAE
+922 EQQGRLAE

-959 WMHAQLG
+959 WIHAQLG
-966 DYEQALAFCE
+966 DYEQTLAFCE
-976 QALGMYRGRG
+976 QALGMYRGAG

-997 MGYALLHL
+997 MGFALLHL
-1005 GRLEEAITC
+1005 GRLDEAISC

-1019 SIIDGLRMGYYETT
+1019 SIIHGLRMGYYETT

-1046 DVGLARQSWQEALD
+1046 EADLARQTWQEALD
-1060 ILEGLNHSDADQ
+1060 ILEGLNHSDASQ
-1072 VRARLHGQEPPG
+1072 VRARLQGDLPPG
-1084 PGIPTASAGS
+1084 IAAAQAESAL
-1094 AVGGGRLREDHAVGA
+1094 GGRLREDHAVGA